1 MGAGVASMPRVGGG
15 MVLVRPDHA
24 GQIGGRHSKH

>member
-1 MGAGVASMPRVGGG
+1 MGSGGASMPRVGGG
-15 MVLVRPDHA
+15 MVLVRPDQE